1 MVTTATRTSSRMW
14 PSSPFRSP
22 NWRWQLANAIVTGDP
37 SAEAVGSP
45 DPAVMS
51 AVSVLRSSGGLAV
64 VEGCGASV
72 VRKAAAIWQSNVLGR
87 CLVESRLLAGSTVS
101 QVATQ
106 IDQPI
111 AVVSAFHDV
120 FFDVATRRQHA
131 SYIVR
136 FAIDVPVRW
145 DVSVPL
151 DVALRAFAYFGGP
164 YVLDQVITA
173 FANDLRGC
181 GVQDRA
187 ITAPLKRSRA
197 KRVRDAVRV
206 WMTPVTEDNAA
217 NWLSIYVDQVAAEL
231 FGPSRLTRRNVVAA
245 LRRRPYPIAST
256 SGEQKKL
263 VTET

>member
-1 MVTTATRTSSRMW
+1 MVTTAIHTSSRMW

-22 NWRWQLANAIVTGDP
+22 SWRWQLANAIVAGDP

-45 DPAVMS
+45 DPTVMS
-51 AVSVLRSSGGLAV
+51 AVSVLRSPGGLSLV
-64 VEGCGASV
+64 GEHGALAMQ
-72 VRKAAAIWQSNVLGR
+72 KAAAIWQSNELGR

-101 QVATQ
+101 QVARQ
-106 IDQPI
+106 IGQPI

-120 FFDVATRRQHA
+120 FFDVATKRQHA

-136 FAIDVPVRW
+136 FVIDVPARW
-145 DVSVPL
+145 DVAVPL

-164 YVLDQVITA
+164 YVLDQVVAA
-173 FANDLRGC
+173 FADDLSGC

-187 ITAPLKRSRA
+187 ITVPLERSRA

-231 FGPSRLTRRNVVAA
+231 FGPSRLTRRSVVAA
-245 LRRRPYPIAST
+245 LRRRPNRIAST
-256 SGEQKKL
+256 TDERKKS
-263 VTET
+263 VKEA